1 MTTAVWTEENLVKLI
16 QIYLKKINNYK
27 GAVDGKLSTPFYD
40 AIAYTVQSQKINTKG
55 WTKAR
60 FLVAGEQLLY
70 KSEKIETGNIDGLV
84 GPQTNYA
91 REVYKAKVTVDFV
104 AVAEK
109 VHEETAAPPVVIKST
124 GKIVPFQ
131 KWPTQSG
138 NVSFFGNVG
147 TNQTTLKLPYPMVLS
162 WDLKKTVKSWSCHKL
177 AAPAFE
183 RWLTR
188 TFDYY
193 GYEKIKE
200 LRLHYWGGTL
210 NVRKV
215 RGGTSWSQHSW
226 GTACDIDPDRNSLN
240 TSWKNAQMSKPDYK
254 KFVEFWYDEGGIN
267 LGVERNYDPMHF
279 QLSRL

>member
-1 MTTAVWTEENLVKLI
+1 MTTAVWTEKNLVKLI

-104 AVAEK
+104 AVAEE
-109 VHEETAAPPVVIKST
+109 VHKETAAPPVVIKTT

-131 KWPTQSG
+131 KWPTSSQRISFYG
-138 NVSFFGNVG
+138 NPG
-147 TNQTTLKLPYPMVLS
+147 TNQTTLNLPYPMVLS
-162 WDLKKTVKSWSCHKL
+162 WDLKTTVTKWSCHKKC
-177 AAPAFE
+177 APAFE
-183 RWLTR
+183 RVLVR
-188 TFDYY
+188 TLEYY
-193 GYEKIKE
+193 GYDEIKK

-210 NVRKV
+210 NVRKM
-215 RGGTSWSQHSW
+215 RGGTSWSDHAF
-226 GTACDIDPDRNSLN
+226 GCAADFDPDRNALN
-240 TSWKNAQMSKPDYK
+240 TSWKNAQFSKPEYK
-254 KFVEFWYDEGGIN
+254 KWIEFWYDEGATN
-267 LGVERNYDPMHF
+267 LGVEANRDGMHHAF
-279 QLSRL
+279 VKM